1 MTMTAVVVSVLIM
14 CALSM
19 LRVNVLISVLVAALS
34 AALLTGASMTE
45 AMNMLIAGMGGQAE
59 TAISVVLL
67 GIFAVMIQY
76 TKITNI
82 LVRKLLSFLKGRRGF
97 IVMTIAGIS
106 CFSQNLVPVHIA
118 FIPILIPPLL
128 HLFDKMK
135 VDRRAVA
142 TALTFGLKFPYI
154 IIPAGYG
161 LMFHQIIQTEM
172 KNNGMTIGIGQV
184 ALSLLIPGLSLVVGL
199 LIAVFFTYRKE
210 KDAPAAVGVEH
221 DLASAE
227 VSATSEEVQFNRQHM
242 ITLIAIVLAVV
253 LQVITHS
260 LALGALAGVLVMFI
274 ARVVPFLKG
283 DEIVD
288 NSMKMMGN
296 IAFVLLVASGY
307 AAILKETGAID
318 QMNAVT
324 EGFLGDSK
332 FMTALIILTIGLV
345 ITMGIGTSFG
355 TIPILAAVYVPLCLT
370 AGFSPMATAALIG
383 AASALGDAGS
393 PASDST
399 LGPTMGL
406 NADGRHDHIW
416 GTCVPTFIHLNIP
429 LFISGLVAAMIL

>member
-1 MTMTAVVVSVLIM
+1 MTAVVVSVLIM

-227 VSATSEEVQFNRQHM
+227 VSATTEEVQFNRQHM

-429 LFISGLVAAMIL
+429 LFIAGLVAAMIL

>member
-1 MTMTAVVVSVLIM
+1 MTAVVVSVLIM

-34 AALLTGASMTE
+34 AALITGASMTE

-154 IIPAGYG
+154 VIPAGYG

-184 ALSLLIPGLSLVVGL
+184 ALSQLIPGLSLIVGL

-227 VSATSEEVQFNRQHM
+227 VSATTEEVQFNRQHM

-429 LFISGLVAAMIL
+429 LFIAGLVAAMIL

>member
-1 MTMTAVVVSVLIM
+1 MTAVVVSVLIM

-19 LRVNVLISVLVAALS
+19 LRVNVLISVLVAGLS
-34 AALLTGASMTE
+34 AALLTGSSMTE
-45 AMNMLIAGMGGQAE
+45 AMNMLISGMGGQAE

-82 LVRKLLSFLKGRRGF
+82 LVKKLLSFLKGRRGF
-97 IVMTIAGIS
+97 IVLTIAGIS

-154 IIPAGYG
+154 VIPAGYG

-172 KNNGMTIGIGQV
+172 KNNGMAIGIGQV
-184 ALSLLIPGLSLVVGL
+184 ALSQLIPGLSLIVGL

-210 KDAPAAVGVEH
+210 KEAPASLSPDQ

-227 VSATSEEVQFNRQHM
+227 VSATTTEEVKFNKQHM
-242 ITLIAIVLAVV
+242 ITLAAIVLAVV

-260 LALGALAGVLVMFI
+260 LALGALAGVMVMFI

-307 AAILKETGAID
+307 AAILKESGAID

-324 EGFLGDSK
+324 EGFLGDNK

-416 GTCVPTFIHLNIP
+416 DTCVPTFLHLNIP
-429 LFISGLVAAMIL
+429 LFIAGLVAAMIL

>member
-1 MTMTAVVVSVLIM
+1 MTAVVVSVLIM

-19 LRVNVLISVLVAALS
+19 LRVNVLISVLVAGLS
-34 AALLTGASMTE
+34 AALLTGSSMTE
-45 AMNMLIAGMGGQAE
+45 AMNMLIGGMGGQAE

-82 LVRKLLSFLKGRRGF
+82 LVQKLLSFLKGRRGF
-97 IVMTIAGIS
+97 IVLTIAGIS

-161 LMFHQIIQTEM
+161 LMFHQIIQSEM

-184 ALSLLIPGLSLVVGL
+184 ALSLLIPGLSLIVGL

-210 KDAPAAVGVEH
+210 KDAPAALDMEQ
-221 DLASAE
+221 DIATAE
-227 VSATSEEVQFNRQHM
+227 VSATSEEVQFNRQHV
-242 ITLIAIVLAVV
+242 ITLVAIVLAVV

-260 LALGALAGVLVMFI
+260 LALGALAGVMVMFI

-296 IAFVLLVASGY
+296 IALVLLVASGY
-307 AAILKETGAID
+307 AAILKESGAID

-324 EGFLGDSK
+324 QGFLGDNK

-416 GTCVPTFIHLNIP
+416 DTCVPTFLHLNIP
-429 LFISGLVAAMIL
+429 LFIAGLVAAMIL